1 MSARSFFATAPR
13 GFADLLARE
22 LAAQGAERC
31 SERAAGVHFEGTL
44 ETGYR
49 ACLWSRI
56 ASRVLLRLAEFEAA
70 SAEAFYEGVRAQDW
84 AAHIDPARTIACEF
98 TGLHPAITNTHFGA
112 LRLKDG
118 ICDSLRALTGVR
130 PDVALERPAV
140 RVIAHAQP
148 RAGSN
153 WITLSLDLAG
163 EGLHRRGYRIESG
176 EAPLR
181 ENLAAG
187 LLLRARWD
195 ELAAHGARFLDPLC
209 GAGTIVIEAALIAA
223 QRAPGLWRDYFGFLG
238 WRGHDEALW
247 QRLRAEA
254 ADAAEASAPALAA
267 IAGPLH
273 GSDGDPRAI
282 ALAVANA
289 TRARVD
295 TLVRFEQRTLED
307 ARPPDLPG
315 SAEGVPPAEGTAG
328 PPQQGAAGLV
338 CTNPPYGERLRP
350 AGEAREVYAELGRVL
365 RTHFAGWE
373 AAVLTTSDL
382 ASALQL
388 RSYRVHEFSNGAIPC
403 RLLRIDLSDP
413 GARDAAAAHAAREA
427 ASAASAGAQ
436 MFANRLQKNLKRLA
450 KEAQRAGVSCYR
462 LYDADMPEYAFAID
476 RYAQAQDGLVHLHVQ
491 EYAAPRD
498 IEIDTVRRRRRE
510 ALSVLPRLLEVPAAR
525 IHLRLRQRQ
534 SGTAQYGRE
543 RPVDAASPAGDIT
556 VEEAG
561 CKFLVNLEDYLDTG
575 LFLDHRLTRA
585 RLRAQAAGARFL
597 NLFSYTGTAS
607 VHAAA
612 GGAASTL
619 SLDLSNR
626 YLDWAARN
634 FALNGLDPAR
644 HRLERADCLEW
655 LRSAP
660 MAPTE
665 AFDLI
670 FLDPPTFSNSKRM
683 QGVLDVQRDHLELI
697 EACMLRLAPAGSL
710 VFSTNAQRFRLDEA
724 VAMRWAVEDLS
735 AATLPFDFARHP
747 RIHRCFQIRHR

>member
-1 MSARSFFATAPR
+1 MSALSFFATAPR

-70 SAEAFYEGVRAQDW
+70 SAEGFYDGVRARDW
-84 AAHIDPARTIACEF
+84 TAHIDPARTIACEF
-98 TGLHPAITNTHFGA
+98 TGVHPAITNTHFGA

-140 RVIAHAQP
+140 RILAHAQP
-148 RAGSN
+148 RGGSN

-195 ELAAHGARFLDPLC
+195 ELAARGARFLDPLC

-223 QRAPGLWRDYFGFLG
+223 QRAPGLWRDYFGFSG

-254 ADAAEASAPALAA
+254 AEAAERTPPA
-267 IAGPLH
+267 IAVPLS
-273 GSDGDPRAI
+273 GSDLDPRAI
-282 ALAVANA
+282 GLAAANA
-289 TRARVD
+289 ARARVG
-295 TLVRFEQRTLED
+295 TLVRFEQRALEA
-307 ARPPDLPG
+307 ARPPADGPG
-315 SAEGVPPAEGTAG
+315 
-328 PPQQGAAGLV
+328 LI
-338 CTNPPYGERLRP
+338 CTNPPYGERLGE
-350 AGEAREVYAELGRVL
+350 AGEAREVYAALGRVL

-373 AAVLTTSDL
+373 AAVLTTADL

-413 GARDAAAAHAAREA
+413 GARDTAAAHAARAEA
-427 ASAASAGAQ
+427 AAASPGAQ

-476 RYAQAQDGLVHLHVQ
+476 RYAQAGDGLVHLHVQ
-491 EYAAPRD
+491 EYEAPRD
-498 IEIDTVRRRRRE
+498 IEQDAVRRRRHE
-510 ALSVLPRLLEVPAAR
+510 ALSVLPRLLEVPLER
-525 IHLRLRQRQ
+525 IHMRLRQRQ
-534 SGTAQYGRE
+534 SGAAQYGRE
-543 RPVDAASPAGDIT
+543 RPVEAASPAGDIT

-561 CKFLVNLEDYLDTG
+561 LKFLVNLEDYLDTG

-597 NLFSYTGTAS
+597 NLFCYTGTAS

-644 HRLERADCLEW
+644 HRLERADCLDW

-660 MAPTE
+660 AAPAE

-683 QGVLDVQRDHLELI
+683 QGVLDVQRDHAELI
-697 EACMLRLAPAGSL
+697 EACMRRLAPAGSL
-710 VFSTNAQRFRLDEA
+710 VFSTNAQRFRLDGS
-724 VAMRWAVEDLS
+724 VAERWAVADLS